1 MSDGHDYN
9 GSVGKGAGIIKQ
21 TEGLEMN
28 AHGCSSIEAVSPRS
42 SFETGPSNEPSLVLV
57 KSASIEIG
65 EGGIGGLTHAASTL
79 GEGISS
85 KSRLPQDLSPTE
97 CPDPSTQ
104 DDAGGDDGDKAERE
118 GGVATGATGESGP
131 SHSSTDD
138 SGDDGEG
145 DEPQPCRRTPL
156 PSDIDWRDLK
166 PRAYG
171 KSLPPLDPVERQT
184 LEKSIVSKGVLGKI
198 LIDEWLD
205 IIEGN
210 TRWEI
215 CVEKGIVP
223 EVEVVWG
230 LSEEEKEELALSCNL
245 DRRQL
250 KDPDVERQVLDA
262 RFENLRKLRKKDPKT
277 WTQKRVAATLGVSLA
292 TVSLWERHRHDSNGE
307 NASKPD
313 ARRKYKEDI
322 EREAIR
328 LVSEGMPQADVARK
342 LLMHPKAVQRAVNK
356 EKKRESGRGTADHGK
371 SEKASLAQPTDL
383 TAAITENDGI
393 PKVHRLALERIG
405 QDPRAYVEWLEA
417 ASTNATTAVDAA
429 ADSIEE
435 LLKLFLYGSQ
445 SAAAANLRLGQLL
458 NIPSEVADAETP
470 PGDFCPNSGGCKA
483 GDILQGC
490 VMAIEP
496 DEVIVALS
504 DGSGDTG
511 VIDNRDNCLAWKEP
525 LVQGQSVRV
534 RVEGFDSERGLT
546 NLTLLGRQSFS
557 HAECASAFRPR
568 LDNLCS
574 PDTELA
580 GLKAGPKENEVIA

>member
-1 MSDGHDYN
+1 MHTQFDEYADNKTLLVDGAAEAAVVDFEQTPDMP
-9 GSVGKGAGIIKQ
+9 GGEAEGFGA
-21 TEGLEMN
+21 N
-28 AHGCSSIEAVSPRS
+28 DS
-42 SFETGPSNEPSLVLV
+42 ETPDNS
-57 KSASIEIG
+57 G
-65 EGGIGGLTHAASTL
+65 EGESVSLGLLLAQA
-79 GEGISS
+79 
-85 KSRLPQDLSPTE
+85 LSPAE
-97 CPDPSTQ
+97 GPDPSSQ
-104 DDAGGDDGDKAERE
+104 DDAGEADGDEAECE
-118 GGVATGATGESGP
+118 DGATAEATGESGP
-131 SHSSTDD
+131 SDSSTDD
-138 SGDDGEG
+138 SGDEG
-145 DEPQPCRRTPL
+145 DGNEPQPCRRTPL

-184 LEKSIVSKGVLGKI
+184 LEKSIISKGVLGKI

-223 EVEVVWG
+223 EVEVIWG

-250 KDPDVERQVLDA
+250 KNSDVERQVLEA

-292 TVSLWERHRHDSNGE
+292 TISLWERHRHDSNGE

-313 ARRKYKEDI
+313 ARRKYEEDI
-322 EREAIR
+322 EREAVR
-328 LVSEGMPQADVARK
+328 LVREGMPKADVARK
-342 LLMHPKAVQRAVNK
+342 LLMHPKAVERAVNK
-356 EKKRESGRGTADHGK
+356 EKKRESGGGTAKNGK
-371 SEKASLAQPTDL
+371 NEKVSTAQSTDVIE
-383 TAAITENDGI
+383 AITANDGI
-393 PKVHRLALERIG
+393 QKVHLLALEHIG
-405 QDPRAYVEWLEA
+405 QDPQAYVEWLEA
-417 ASTNATTAVDAA
+417 ASAKASKAVEAA
-429 ADSIEE
+429 ADSVEE

-445 SAAAANLRLGQLL
+445 VAAAANLRLGQLL
-458 NIPSEVADAETP
+458 NAPGEVTDAETP
-470 PGDFCPNSGGCKA
+470 PGDFCPDSGGCKP
-483 GDILQGC
+483 GDILQGS

-504 DGSGDTG
+504 DGSGGTG
-511 VIDNRDNCLAWKEP
+511 VIDNRGNCVTWKGP
-525 LVQGQSVRV
+525 LVQGQIVRV

-546 NLTLLGRQSFS
+546 NLALLGRQSFS
-557 HAECASAFRPR
+557 HAECANAFGPR

-580 GLKAGPKENEVIA
+580 GLKAGPKEKEVIE